1 VIASAAAVWLLIV
14 KLIVPACVGTV
25 AADVKHLLLLAT
37 LVLAALLASCGG
49 GGNEVPVRKAS
60 SPEELG
66 GLVSQTYVAMLNEAA
81 RLVAPKP
88 DAEQVKPNIEALKE
102 RYARALVAYGRQR
115 EAMSKEDK
123 DKVVLVARLY
133 LEQHPPQNF
142 GWWVDAVNTYS
153 ANESVSHTIYTLRD
167 LTQYAFWELLKKQEP
182 EEAKRFGVK

>member
-1 VIASAAAVWLLIV
+1 
-14 KLIVPACVGTV
+14 LIVPGCIDSV
-25 AADVKHLLLLAT
+25 AADVKPAFLLAI
-37 LVLAALLASCGG
+37 LVLAALATGCGG
-49 GGNEVPVRKAS
+49 SGNEVPTRKAS

-66 GLVSQTYVAMLNEAA
+66 ALISQTYVDMLNEAA

-88 DAEQVKPNIEALKE
+88 DAEQLKPNIDAVKE
-102 RYARALVAYGRQR
+102 RYARALVAYGKQR

-167 LTQYAFWELLKKQEP
+167 VTQYAFFELLKKQEP
-182 EEAKRFGVK
+182 EEAKRLGVK